1 LPIARA
7 VGISGR
13 LIRAC
18 RERQIMK
25 AAGADGVVRCNRAMV
40 WSRGRQGSPV
50 RSGAARGDRCNRV
63 TASSPVHPGNRD
75 RAVAAHRAIPG
86 GQVYP
91 GGSACPVGRDDPACQ
106 DDPAYPAAMA
116 HLDARDDPVA
126 MARLGHGRA
135 NGDRAMGD
143 RGSRRCRHTR

>member
-1 LPIARA
+1 
-7 VGISGR
+7 
-13 LIRAC
+13 
-18 RERQIMK
+18 MK
-25 AAGADGVVRCNRAMV
+25 AAGAGGVVRCNRAMV
-40 WSRGRQGSPV
+40 WSRGRQGSPI
-50 RSGAARGDRCNRV
+50 RSGAARDDRYSRA

-91 GGSACPVGRDDPACQ
+91 GDSACPVGRDDPA
-106 DDPAYPAAMA
+106 YPAAMA
-116 HLDARDDPVA
+116 HRDARDDPVA
-126 MARLGHGRA
+126 MVRPGHGHA